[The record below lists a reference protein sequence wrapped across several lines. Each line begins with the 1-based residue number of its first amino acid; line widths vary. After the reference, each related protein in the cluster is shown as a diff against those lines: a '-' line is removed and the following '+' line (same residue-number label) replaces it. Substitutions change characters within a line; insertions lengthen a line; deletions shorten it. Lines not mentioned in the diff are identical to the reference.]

1 MSRFLEKEKKK
12 RVVPDRI
19 LIDFSLELYDN
30 SVKSSVNRENKVTE
44 NTVCS
49 R

>member
-12 RVVPDRI
+12 RVVLDRI
-19 LIDFSLELYDN
+19 LIDFSLELYEN
-30 SVKSSVNRENKVTE
+30 SVNRENKVTE

-49 R
+49 M